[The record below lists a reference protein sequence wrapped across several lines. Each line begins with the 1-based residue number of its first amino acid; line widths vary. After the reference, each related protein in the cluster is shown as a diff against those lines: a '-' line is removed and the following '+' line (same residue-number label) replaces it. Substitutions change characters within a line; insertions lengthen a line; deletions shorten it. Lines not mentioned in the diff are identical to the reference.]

1 MDNSSHSQESA
12 VTNDS
17 PTVSLRLESSPE
29 TLTLVRGMLG
39 GVAELLQLDPELLDD
54 LKTAVSEAANNVVMH
69 AYEGATGP
77 LEVCLF
83 AQAESLEVI
92 VRDEGRGIP
101 VLTPSDDRLQGVGIP
116 IMRALAQQ
124 TAFRPMQ
131 DGGTE
136 VWLQFLSEREGRPL
150 FKLPPAAVPEDDW
163 RERLQADAI
172 VSLSPV
178 TFVGGVL
185 GRLARAMAARAR
197 FSLDRFSDVYL
208 VTDAVAAH
216 AARAANASRITF
228 GLSSD
233 TRQARTHDRAVRS
246 GASAELAA
254 RASDDVES
262 ALRLLSDEL
271 DVTSAEVRNCCGRDA
286 RPRPSGQPR
295 ELSLSLRRAARRASR
310 RGSDGRQLP
319 VKLRSRWTC

>member
-1 MDNSSHSQESA
+1 MHNSSHPQETA
-12 VTNDS
+12 VTNES

-83 AQAESLEVI
+83 AQSESLEVI
-92 VRDEGRGIP
+92 VRDQGRGIP

-124 TAFRPMQ
+124 TSFRPMQ

-150 FKLPPAAVPEDDW
+150 FKLPTPASPENGW
-163 RERLQADAI
+163 RDRLQADAI

-178 TFVGGVL
+178 TFVSGVL

-216 AARAANASRITF
+216 TTRAAGAARIAF

-233 TRQARTHDRAVRS
+233 TRRLELTIGPLAPGS
-246 GASAELAA
+246 SAELETGGL
-254 RASDDVES
+254 DDVGS
-262 ALRLLSDEL
+262 ALRLLTDEL
-271 DVTSAEVRNCCGRDA
+271 DVSNDDGSELLRVVMLDRGAQPGR
-286 RPRPSGQPR
+286 PG
-295 ELSLSLRRAARRASR
+295 
-310 RGSDGRQLP
+310 
-319 VKLRSRWTC
+319 